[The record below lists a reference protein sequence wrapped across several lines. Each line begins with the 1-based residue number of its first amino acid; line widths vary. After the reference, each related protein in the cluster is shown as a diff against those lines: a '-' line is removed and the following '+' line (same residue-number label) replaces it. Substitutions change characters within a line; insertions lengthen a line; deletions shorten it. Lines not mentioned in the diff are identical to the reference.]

1 MSRPVNNKQF
11 SNASGTTSSEFSIG
25 VGSTNVRHIVL
36 GATCTSGDTHALDRA
51 GNEISV
57 EGIEFF
63 DLKMLAKDQDNHI
76 ATKQLRGTIVVGG
89 NITKI
94 EDIFEEGFNG
104 NVSLTLNGNT
114 LSISCAKGT
123 ATTATYSVYVTLQ
136 RIE

>member
-1 MSRPVNNKQF
+1 MSKQF
-11 SNASGTTSSEFSIG
+11 NNAAGTTSSEFSIG

-36 GATCTSGDTHALDRA
+36 SATCNGNNTVALDRA
-51 GNEISV
+51 GNEITV
-57 EGIEFF
+57 DGIEFF
-63 DLKMLAKDQDNHI
+63 DLKMLAKDQNGNV

-104 NVSLTLNGNT
+104 DVELSLNGNT
-114 LSISCAKGT
+114 LSITCAKGT
-123 ATTATYSVYVTLQ
+123 STTATYSVYVALQ

>member
-1 MSRPVNNKQF
+1 MSKQF
-11 SNASGTTSSEFSIG
+11 NNAAGTTSSEFAIG
-25 VGSTNVRHIVL
+25 VGSTNVRHVVL
-36 GATCTSGDTHALDRA
+36 SAVCTGSDTLALDRA
-51 GNEISV
+51 GNEITV

-63 DLKMLAKDQDNHI
+63 DLKMLAKDQLGQVS
-76 ATKQLRGTIVVGG
+76 TKQLRGTIVVGG

-104 NVSLTLNGNT
+104 DVNLTLNGNT

-123 ATTATYSVYVTLQ
+123 ATTATYSVYVALQ